1 MSGAGTAI
9 VTGAAGGLGGR
20 IGERLAEAGHDLVLV
35 DLDPAVEEVAAA
47 AGARAV
53 VADLTTSEGVE
64 AVLDAAGDDVAVLV
78 NNAGITRDARAV
90 KMSEADFAAVIEI
103 NLVAAM
109 RLTLALEPRYR
120 DGAAVVNMSSRA
132 SLGNFGQANY
142 SASKSGLV
150 GFGRALAQRWAPR
163 VRVNAVAPSLVDTP
177 MTQAMPPEVLAKMV
191 ARIPAGRMAPPT
203 TSPGSSPSWPRRRPA
218 TSPARSSSPAA
229 GAASLPDPAR
239 TDKVP
244 ERLTALTAMR
254 G

>member
-1 MSGAGTAI
+1 VSDAGTAI

-20 IGERLAEAGHDLVLV
+20 IGERLADAGHDLLLV

-47 AGARAV
+47 QAARAV
-53 VADLTTSEGVE
+53 VADLTKADGVE
-64 AVLDAAGDDVAVLV
+64 AVLEAAGDDVAVLV
-78 NNAGITRDARAV
+78 NNAGITRDARAT
-90 KMSEADFAAVIEI
+90 KMTEENFAAVIEI

-120 DGAAVVNMSSRA
+120 EGAAVINMSSRA

-177 MTQAMPPEVLAKMV
+177 MTQAMPPDVLAKMI
-191 ARIPAGRMAPPT
+191 ARIPAGRIGTPDDVA
-203 TSPGSSPSWPRRRPA
+203 GIVA
-218 TSPARSSSPAA
+218 FLASPAA
-229 GAASLPDPAR
+229 AYVTGQVIFACGGRSVAP
-239 TDKVP
+239 
-244 ERLTALTAMR
+244 
-254 G
+254 

>member
-1 MSGAGTAI
+1 MSDAGTAI

-20 IGERLAEAGHDLVLV
+20 IGERLAEAGHDLLLV
-35 DLDPAVEEVAAA
+35 DLDPAVEDVAAA

-53 VADLTTSEGVE
+53 VADLTTSEGVG

-90 KMSEADFAAVIEI
+90 KMSEADFAAVIEV

-177 MTQAMPPEVLAKMV
+177 MTQAMPPDVLAKMV
-191 ARIPAGRMAPPT
+191 ARIPAGRIGTPDDVAGIVAFLASPEAGYITGQVLFACGGRSVAP
-203 TSPGSSPSWPRRRPA
+203 
-218 TSPARSSSPAA
+218 
-229 GAASLPDPAR
+229 
-239 TDKVP
+239 
-244 ERLTALTAMR
+244 
-254 G
+254 

>member
-1 MSGAGTAI
+1 MAGGTAI
-9 VTGAAGGLGGR
+9 VTGAAGGLGGT
-20 IGERLAEAGHDLVLV
+20 IGEQLAAAGHELLLV
-35 DLDPAVEEVAAA
+35 DLDPVVEGVAAA

-53 VADLTTSEGVE
+53 VADLTKAEGVE
-64 AVLDAAGDDVAVLV
+64 AVLEAAGEDVAVLV
-78 NNAGITRDARAV
+78 NNAGITRDARAT
-90 KMSEADFAAVIEI
+90 KMEEAAFAAVIEI

-177 MTQAMPPEVLAKMV
+177 MTQAMPPDVLAKMV
-191 ARIPAGRMAPPT
+191 ARIPAGRIGTPDDVAGIVAFLASPEASYITGQVLFACGGRSVAP
-203 TSPGSSPSWPRRRPA
+203 
-218 TSPARSSSPAA
+218 
-229 GAASLPDPAR
+229 
-239 TDKVP
+239 
-244 ERLTALTAMR
+244 
-254 G
+254 

>member
-1 MSGAGTAI
+1 MSGGTAI

-20 IGERLAEAGHDLVLV
+20 IGERLAAAGHELLLV

-53 VADLTTSEGVE
+53 VADLTKAEGVE
-64 AVLDAAGDDVAVLV
+64 AVLGAAGDDVAVLV
-78 NNAGITRDARAV
+78 NNAGITRDARAI
-90 KMSEADFAAVIEI
+90 KMEEAAFAAVIEI

-120 DGAAVVNMSSRA
+120 DGAAVINMSSRA

-163 VRVNAVAPSLVDTP
+163 VRINAVAPSLVDTP
-177 MTQAMPPEVLAKMV
+177 MTQAMPPDVLAKMV
-191 ARIPAGRMAPPT
+191 ARIPAGRIGTPDDVAGIVAFLASSEASYITGQVLFACGGRSVAP
-203 TSPGSSPSWPRRRPA
+203 
-218 TSPARSSSPAA
+218 
-229 GAASLPDPAR
+229 
-239 TDKVP
+239 
-244 ERLTALTAMR
+244 
-254 G
+254 

>member
-1 MSGAGTAI
+1 MSGGTAI

-20 IGERLAEAGHDLVLV
+20 IGERLSAAGHELLLV
-35 DLDPAVEEVAAA
+35 DLDPGVEEVAAA

-53 VADLTTSEGVE
+53 VADLTTADGVE
-64 AVLDAAGDDVAVLV
+64 AVLGAAGDDVAVLV
-78 NNAGITRDARAV
+78 NNAGITRDARAI
-90 KMSEADFAAVIEI
+90 KMEEAAFAAVIEI

-120 DGAAVVNMSSRA
+120 DGAAVINMSSRA

-191 ARIPAGRMAPPT
+191 ARIPAGRIGTPDDVAGIVAFLASSEASYITGQVLFACGGRSVAP
-203 TSPGSSPSWPRRRPA
+203 
-218 TSPARSSSPAA
+218 
-229 GAASLPDPAR
+229 
-239 TDKVP
+239 
-244 ERLTALTAMR
+244 
-254 G
+254 

>member
-1 MSGAGTAI
+1 MAGGTAI

-20 IGERLAEAGHDLVLV
+20 IGERLAAAGHELLLV
-35 DLDPAVEEVAAA
+35 DLDPAIEEVAAA
-47 AGARAV
+47 RGARAV
-53 VADLTTSEGVE
+53 VADLTEAAGVE
-64 AVLDAAGDDVAVLV
+64 SVLDAAGDEVAVLV

-90 KMSEADFAAVIEI
+90 KMSEADFAAVIET

-120 DGAAVVNMSSRA
+120 AGAAVVNLSSRA

-177 MTQAMPPEVLAKMV
+177 MTQAMPPEVLEKMV
-191 ARIPAGRMAPPT
+191 ARIPAGRIGTPADVAGIVAFLASPEAAYVTGQVLFACGGRSVAP
-203 TSPGSSPSWPRRRPA
+203 
-218 TSPARSSSPAA
+218 
-229 GAASLPDPAR
+229 
-239 TDKVP
+239 
-244 ERLTALTAMR
+244 
-254 G
+254 

>member
-1 MSGAGTAI
+1 VSGSGLAI

-20 IGERLAEAGHDLVLV
+20 IGERLAEAGHDLLLV

-53 VADLTTSEGVE
+53 VADLTTAEGVD

-78 NNAGITRDARAV
+78 NNAGITRDARAT
-90 KMSEADFAAVIEI
+90 KMEEGAFAAVIEI

-120 DGAAVVNMSSRA
+120 DGAAVINMSSRA

-142 SASKSGLV
+142 SASKAGLV

-163 VRVNAVAPSLVDTP
+163 VRVNALAPSLVDTP

-191 ARIPAGRMAPPT
+191 ARIPAGRIGSPDDVAGIVAFLASSEAAYVTGQVLYACGGRSVAP
-203 TSPGSSPSWPRRRPA
+203 
-218 TSPARSSSPAA
+218 
-229 GAASLPDPAR
+229 
-239 TDKVP
+239 
-244 ERLTALTAMR
+244 
-254 G
+254 

>member
-1 MSGAGTAI
+1 VSGAGTAI

-20 IGERLAEAGHDLVLV
+20 IGERLAAAGHDLLLV

-53 VADLTTSEGVE
+53 IADLTKADGVE
-64 AVLDAAGDDVAVLV
+64 AVLAAAGDNVAVLV
-78 NNAGITRDARAV
+78 NNAGITRDARAI
-90 KMSEADFAAVIEI
+90 KMEVEAFEAVIEI

-120 DGAAVVNMSSRA
+120 EGAAVINMSSRA

-177 MTQAMPPEVLAKMV
+177 MTQAMPPEVLEKMV
-191 ARIPAGRMAPPT
+191 ARIPAGRIGSPEDVAGIVAFLASSEAAYITGQVLFACGGRSVAP
-203 TSPGSSPSWPRRRPA
+203 
-218 TSPARSSSPAA
+218 
-229 GAASLPDPAR
+229 
-239 TDKVP
+239 
-244 ERLTALTAMR
+244 
-254 G
+254 